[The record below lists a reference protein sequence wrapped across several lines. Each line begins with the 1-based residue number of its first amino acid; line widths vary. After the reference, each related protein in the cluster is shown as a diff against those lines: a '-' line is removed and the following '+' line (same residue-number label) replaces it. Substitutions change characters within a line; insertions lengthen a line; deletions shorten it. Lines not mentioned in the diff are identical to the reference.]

1 MEQYKNFIFI
11 PKHRIQIPSDIS
23 AESINPFSYVLDCVS
38 FLFSQYIPTIIE
50 KPLTV
55 FIRCGMHDPQCVR
68 EAYAI
73 FLNCEIFSWSQ
84 AAFQFAHEL
93 CHYCIPDDV
102 PGNLR
107 WLEESICQTASV
119 FFLRRL
125 TQFWKATSIQYR
137 TVDGRLYADCFT
149 EYAEDNMQTTEPV
162 NLKTQET
169 IMDLESN
176 CYQRNK
182 NRYIASQLLP
192 IFTRNPLLWSAVPT
206 LCNLCPNQSLQAS
219 LDEWLQ
225 AEPQEIYPGLL
236 QLRSLFA

>member
-68 EAYAI
+68 EAHAI

-137 TVDGRLYADCFT
+137 TVDGRLYADLGCRCKHHVGRI
-149 EYAEDNMQTTEPV
+149 D
-162 NLKTQET
+162 K
-169 IMDLESN
+169 
-176 CYQRNK
+176 
-182 NRYIASQLLP
+182 
-192 IFTRNPLLWSAVPT
+192 
-206 LCNLCPNQSLQAS
+206 
-219 LDEWLQ
+219 
-225 AEPQEIYPGLL
+225 PGLPKI
-236 QLRSLFA
+236 RSMIFRQNKAHWNEPLSIFDL